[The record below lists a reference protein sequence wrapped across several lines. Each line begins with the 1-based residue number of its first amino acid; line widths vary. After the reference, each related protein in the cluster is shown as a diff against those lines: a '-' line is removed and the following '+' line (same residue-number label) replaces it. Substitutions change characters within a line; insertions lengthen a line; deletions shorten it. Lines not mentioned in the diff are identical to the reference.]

1 MSTTTTTLTVTTMAL
16 HNTNSATP
24 TTNFATP
31 TTNSATPNPTRHRRE
46 PLSRVEFE
54 KMKRYY
60 ETREG
65 EKTGGEKLKI
75 KSGNRNK

>member
-1 MSTTTTTLTVTTMAL
+1 MSTTTTTTTLTVTTMAL
-16 HNTNSATP
+16 HNTNS
-24 TTNFATP
+24 ATP